1 MARRSNLEG
10 ATTVS
15 RARFAFLYTLAWV
28 PLATLY
34 AVVLGTRRDIDPL
47 SAVFGATWAVG
58 TAAILGVPAWWASTR
73 IRYERSHRI
82 RFLLVHA
89 VLCVVYSGLMTAEVA
104 LSIKYRAPAGD
115 YEQFMQQALGW
126 QLLYGM
132 ALYGL
137 VVGISYAVQ
146 AARRLRE
153 EERRAA
159 RAEAL
164 RVDAELRALR
174 AQLNPHFLFNTL
186 HSITALVR
194 IDPASGERALEQ
206 FATLLRYVLD
216 VNRER
221 SEEVPLEEEMGFV
234 RTYLAL
240 ERLRLAER
248 LQVRE
253 EIDPEALE
261 CLVLAFSLQPLVENA
276 IRHGIAPR
284 AGAGTLRVAANLIDD
299 HLVLEVADDGGGADG
314 ARMAEGA
321 GVGLSAVRQRLET
334 RWGASARMEIVTAP
348 RNGFLVRITVPAV
361 TTPVLRAST
370 GEMRL
375 PNASAPVSPV
385 AR

>member
-1 MARRSNLEG
+1 M
-10 ATTVS
+10 S

-28 PLATLY
+28 PLAALY
-34 AVVLGTRRDIDPL
+34 AVVLGTRREIDPL
-47 SAVFGATWAVG
+47 SAVFGATWTVG
-58 TAAILGVPAWWASTR
+58 TAALLGLPAWWVSTR
-73 IRYERSHRI
+73 IRYERGHRI
-82 RFLLVHA
+82 WFFLVHA
-89 VLCVVYSGLMTAEVA
+89 VLCVVYAGLMTAEVA

-115 YEQFMQQALGW
+115 YEQFMRQAIGW

-146 AARRLRE
+146 AARRLRD
-153 EERRAA
+153 EERRTA

-206 FATLLRYVLD
+206 FAALLRYVLD

-234 RTYLAL
+234 RAYLAL
-240 ERLRLAER
+240 ERLRLADR
-248 LQVRE
+248 LQVME
-253 EIDPEALE
+253 EIDPDALE

-276 IRHGIAPR
+276 IKHGIAPR
-284 AGAGTLRVAANLIDD
+284 AGEGTLRIAANLVND

-314 ARMAEGA
+314 TRMSEAA
-321 GVGLSAVRQRLET
+321 GVGLSAVRQRLEA
-334 RWGASARMEIVTAP
+334 RWGADARMEIVTAP
-348 RNGFLVRITVPAV
+348 RNGFLVRVTLPAV

-370 GEMRL
+370 GEVRL
-375 PNASAPVSPV
+375 PNASSPATPV
-385 AR
+385 AP

>member
-1 MARRSNLEG
+1 MGG

-15 RARFAFLYTLAWV
+15 RARFAVLYTLAWV
-28 PLATLY
+28 PLALLY

-47 SAVFGATWAVG
+47 SAIFGATWAVG
-58 TAAILGVPAWWASTR
+58 TAAILGVPAWWASMR
-73 IRYERSHRI
+73 IRYERPHRV
-82 RFLLVHA
+82 RFFLVHA
-89 VLCVVYSGLMTAEVA
+89 VLCVVYAGLMTAEVA

-146 AARRLRE
+146 AARRLRD

-206 FATLLRYVLD
+206 FAALLRYVLD

-221 SEEVPLEEEMGFV
+221 GEEVPLEEEMGFV

-240 ERLRLAER
+240 ERLRLGER
-248 LQVRE
+248 LHVKE
-253 EIDPEALE
+253 EIDPDALE

-276 IRHGIAPR
+276 IKHGIAPR
-284 AGAGTLRVAANLIDD
+284 AGDGTLRVAANVVDD

-314 ARMAEGA
+314 ARVAEAA
-321 GVGLSAVRQRLET
+321 GVGLRAVRQRLET

-375 PNASAPVSPV
+375 PNVAGPVSPAV
-385 AR
+385 R